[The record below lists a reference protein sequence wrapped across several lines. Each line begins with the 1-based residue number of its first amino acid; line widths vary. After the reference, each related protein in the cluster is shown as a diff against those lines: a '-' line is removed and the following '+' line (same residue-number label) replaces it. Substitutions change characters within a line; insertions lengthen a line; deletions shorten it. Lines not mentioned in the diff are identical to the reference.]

1 MKTLEAS
8 LPGLARRQRGA
19 EEFRRMLR
27 SWMAR
32 SGWSLAVMA
41 ELFEQAVWDLD
52 CPGIPAYDAGP
63 FKAGDLVVDDGYVWK
78 AKSDGI
84 GTSVGPKAL
93 DDAGMKEEWE
103 KTDAVRRV
111 FPSGLH
117 AFERGKVKTLSDV
130 WLDAFGTLNQWLH
143 EIQQGLREPPAAP
156 RLRERVAHAKVIAD
170 ADGPYA
176 AAEFLDVYLGR
187 LAPPEDLD
195 VLSDSEASVM
205 SVEMARQIRQGMAAA
220 GLDLVDDWAS
230 FVAAY
235 PTSRAERLA
244 KIRDVALGLA
254 SWSGA
259 QVRDEEAAVA
269 IALARL
275 KQQAGTVAK
284 RRSAKRA

>member
-1 MKTLEAS
+1 MLSSSGIHLRVLLRGS
-8 LPGLARRQRGA
+8 L
-19 EEFRRMLR
+19 
-27 SWMAR
+27 
-32 SGWSLAVMA
+32 
-41 ELFEQAVWDLD
+41 
-52 CPGIPAYDAGP
+52 
-63 FKAGDLVVDDGYVWK
+63 
-78 AKSDGI
+78 
-84 GTSVGPKAL
+84 
-93 DDAGMKEEWE
+93 
-103 KTDAVRRV
+103 
-111 FPSGLH
+111 
-117 AFERGKVKTLSDV
+117 
-130 WLDAFGTLNQWLH
+130 
-143 EIQQGLREPPAAP
+143 
-156 RLRERVAHAKVIAD
+156 HAKVIAD

-284 RRSAKRA
+284 RRSAKQA